1 MLFNGYKYL
10 VNTKR
15 HETTYYQCPTYRTT
29 QYKGKIIVRELS
41 HVAKEVRE
49 TGEHTIDSVPTTT
62 MRDCAE
68 EMHLTLEK
76 ESVASSTVIPG
87 RLWDRVS
94 RELDAK
100 YKGQAVRIM
109 ARDAVKNLIKY
120 VWKQVHGGDEFR
132 VIESA
137 STVCVS
143 ESDERS
149 FVHFNVFYD
158 NNGKR
163 QRIIGMGHPNQLC
176 LLKSKGVSLFVDA
189 AFSITPK
196 PFEQTTI
203 VMGHDSA
210 FDVYIQVLYILTETK
225 GE

>member
-10 VNTKR
+10 
-15 HETTYYQCPTYRTT
+15 
-29 QYKGKIIVRELS
+29 
-41 HVAKEVRE
+41 EVRE

-137 STVCVS
+137 STDQFEGTLVIGCLS
-143 ESDERS
+143 HWRNSCDWLFIALEYFIES
-149 FVHFNVFYD
+149 
-158 NNGKR
+158 
-163 QRIIGMGHPNQLC
+163 
-176 LLKSKGVSLFVDA
+176 
-189 AFSITPK
+189 
-196 PFEQTTI
+196 
-203 VMGHDSA
+203 
-210 FDVYIQVLYILTETK
+210 
-225 GE
+225 